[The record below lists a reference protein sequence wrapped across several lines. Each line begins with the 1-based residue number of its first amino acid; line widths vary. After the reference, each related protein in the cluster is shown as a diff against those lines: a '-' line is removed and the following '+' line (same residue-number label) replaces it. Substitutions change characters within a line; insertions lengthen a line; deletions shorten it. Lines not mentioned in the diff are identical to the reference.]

1 MKNTVCC
8 FTGHRTIREED
19 AARIIGAL
27 DSEINRLVGKGV
39 RVFRSGGAMGFD
51 TLAALCVIKCRQK
64 NPDVRLTLFL
74 PCRDQARFWGEYEKG
89 VHEYIIANAD
99 EVVYTSDEYW
109 DGCMLHRNRLMVE
122 GSGYC
127 VAYCYKSRSGT
138 AHTVAYARERGIE
151 IINVI

>member
-1 MKNTVCC
+1 MKNNVCC
-8 FTGHRTIREED
+8 FTGHRTIKEED
-19 AARIIGAL
+19 AKIIIGAL
-27 DSEINRLVGKGV
+27 DTQINRLVERGV
-39 RVFRSGGAMGFD
+39 SIFRSGGAMGFD

-64 NPDVRLTLFL
+64 NPNVRLVLFL

-122 GSGYC
+122 GAGC
-127 VAYCYKSRSGT
+127 CIAYCNRKRSGT
-138 AHTVAYARERGIE
+138 AYTVAYAEKRGLK
-151 IINVI
+151 IINVT

>member
-1 MKNTVCC
+1 MKKTVCC

-19 AARIIGAL
+19 AKNIIGAL
-27 DSEINRLVGKGV
+27 DTHINRLVENGV
-39 RVFRSGGAMGFD
+39 SVFRSGGAMGFD

-64 NPDVRLTLFL
+64 NPHVRLVLFL
-74 PCRDQARFWGEYEKG
+74 PCRDQAKFWGEYEKG
-89 VHEYIIANAD
+89 VHDYIIANAD

-122 GSGYC
+122 GSSYC
-127 VAYCYKSRSGT
+127 IAYCQRSRSGT
-138 AHTVAYARERGIE
+138 AYTVAYAEKYGVE

>member
-8 FTGHRTIREED
+8 FTGHRAIREED
-19 AARIIGAL
+19 AKSMIGAL
-27 DSEINRLVGKGV
+27 DTHINRLVDRGV

-51 TLAALCVIKCRQK
+51 TLSALCVLKCKKK
-64 NPDVRLTLFL
+64 NPDVRLVLFL
-74 PCRDQARFWGEYEKG
+74 PCRDQAKLWGEYEKG
-89 VHEYIIANAD
+89 VHDYIIANAD

-127 VAYCYKSRSGT
+127 VAYCNRSRSGT
-138 AHTVAYARERGIE
+138 AYTVAYAEKRGLE